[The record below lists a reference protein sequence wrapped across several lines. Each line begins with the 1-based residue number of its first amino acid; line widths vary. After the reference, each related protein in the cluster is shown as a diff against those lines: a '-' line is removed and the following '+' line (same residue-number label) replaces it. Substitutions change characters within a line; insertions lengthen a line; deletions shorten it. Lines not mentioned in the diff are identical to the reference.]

1 MDLKT
6 VTKVELRRKKDGVI
20 EMDNTPSWGD
30 FFVLDVEFDDG
41 TDGIARAK
49 KEDPAWSDI
58 GTLVEVTTPGGN
70 FKDTD
75 KLFLKIKLPEASGGF
90 QVTRDNSTSTTTFSR
105 GRITKPGEPSVDE
118 KISTQA
124 SVNHASQVVMNDPYF
139 KTNGVTDSF
148 TQDVF
153 EVANKL
159 KEVRHAIIEN
169 RGLKE
174 EFLRPQRE
182 TRKQDPV
189 TEDSPF

>member
-6 VTKVELRRKKDGVI
+6 VTKAELRREKSGAI
-20 EMDNTPSWGD
+20 EMDKTPSWGD

-49 KEDPAWSDI
+49 KEEPAWSDI
-58 GTLVEVTTPGGN
+58 GTSVEVTAPGGN

-75 KLFLKIKLPEASGGF
+75 KLFLKIKLPTDDGGF
-90 QVTRDNSTSTTTFSR
+90 SVTKDNSGTSTSFSR
-105 GRITKPGEPSVDE
+105 GRIPKPGEPSVDE

-124 SVNHASQVVMNDPYF
+124 SVNHASQVVMNDPFF
-139 KTNGVTDSF
+139 KANGVTDSF

-159 KEVRHAIIEN
+159 KEVRDAIIEN
-169 RGLKE
+169 RDLKE
-174 EFLRPQRE
+174 EFLRPRPVAKRQHL
-182 TRKQDPV
+182 V
-189 TEDSPF
+189 TEESPF